1 MIGKVLIKIAWVYR
15 KLSQLIKYL
24 MTYLQELLRVNHHKT
39 KDLNVKASM
48 EDMMSLKLIEE
59 VDLQSIY
66 QRCAIFIDRNN
77 K

>member
-15 KLSQLIKYL
+15 KLFQLIKHL
-24 MTYLQELLRVNHHKT
+24 MTNLQELHRVNHHIT